1 MKCKWT
7 VMSTI
12 TSAGEPSK
20 LILSLHIDRLPHPHS
35 PLLPLCWTWHRHGD
49 WLGGGDTWESQAKP
63 RSWLMEGSSQA
74 TSMLMPPRMLI
85 LLPLPSPPSL
95 LVLRDDLIC
104 CNVWK
109 LPHCANKINSGLC
122 LFDTLKMCRATRR
135 GFQTDLKK
143 LRNGWLPGN
152 RPDGGMNA
160 PHRQRLGGEKRR
172 HAQEMGRVG
181 ATKAGLMTAD
191 RTQKLLAKK

>member
-20 LILSLHIDRLPHPHS
+20 LILSLHIDRLPHP
-35 PLLPLCWTWHRHGD
+35 LPIAAFVLWYRHGD
-49 WLGGGDTWESQAKP
+49 WSAGGDTWESQAKL
-63 RSWLMEGSSQA
+63 RSWLMEGSSQPP
-74 TSMLMPPRMLI
+74 SVLMPPRMLI

-135 GFQTDLKK
+135 GFQTDLKE

-152 RPDGGMNA
+152 RPDGGLCP
-160 PHRQRLGGEKRR
+160 PHRQGTSGEQRG
-172 HAQEMGRVG
+172 HAQDMGRVG
-181 ATKAGLMTAD
+181 AATDGLMTAD

>member
-20 LILSLHIDRLPHPHS
+20 LILSLHIDRLPHPL
-35 PLLPLCWTWHRHGD
+35 PIAAFLLRYRHGD
-49 WLGGGDTWESQAKP
+49 WSAGGDTWESQAKL
-63 RSWLMEGSSQA
+63 RSWLMEGSSQPP
-74 TSMLMPPRMLI
+74 SVLMPPRMLI

-135 GFQTDLKK
+135 GFQTDLKE

-152 RPDGGMNA
+152 RPDGGLCP
-160 PHRQRLGGEKRR
+160 PHRQGPGGEQPG
-172 HAQEMGRVG
+172 HAQDMGRVG
-181 ATKAGLMTAD
+181 AATDGLMTAD